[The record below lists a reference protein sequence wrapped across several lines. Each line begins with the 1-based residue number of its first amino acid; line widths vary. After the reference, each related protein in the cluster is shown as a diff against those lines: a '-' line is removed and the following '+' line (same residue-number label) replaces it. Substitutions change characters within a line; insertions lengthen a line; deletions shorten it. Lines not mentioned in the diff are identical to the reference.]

1 MASGKRTSYF
11 YAIFGITLV
20 LSVLGVALSMMI
32 EARKISMEYREN
44 FKMELMLKD
53 DVAADRVASLQSAIK
68 GKPFVKTIQYI
79 SKEEAL
85 KILLQNDKDG
95 YVDTSLLPYNPL
107 YASFIIT
114 LNEPYA
120 TNQQIEK
127 VKAELLATEGVQ
139 QVNFVKNFLESLD
152 TLVNKLTPLTLLAA
166 VLLLIFAISLIFN
179 TIRLAMFS
187 NRFTIKSMQL
197 IGATRWFI
205 IKPFLGRSIF
215 NGFISGVV
223 ACIVLLGIMWYVDYS
238 TPELGLKSDLFTF
251 ALLFGALIL
260 FGILI
265 SFFSTLTAI
274 FRYLRVKVEDLY

>member
-44 FKMELMLKD
+44 FKMEIMLHD
-53 DVAADRVASLQSAIK
+53 DITADRIATLQTTIK
-68 GKPFVKTIQYI
+68 GKPFVKTITYI
-79 SKEEAL
+79 SKDEAL
-85 KILLQNDKDG
+85 KILMQNDKDG

-107 YASFIIT
+107 YASFVIT
-114 LNEPYA
+114 LTEPYA
-120 TNQQIEK
+120 TNQGIEK

-152 TLVNKLTPLTLLAA
+152 SLVNKVTPLTLLAA
-166 VLLLIFAISLIFN
+166 VLLLIFAVSLIFN

-223 ACIVLLGIMWYVDYS
+223 ACILLLGIMWYVDYS